1 MAPDVGTVPVTSRR
15 TILSDSKGLSP
26 VSSTLNSESSTA
38 LVHEGWH
45 HLQSQRP
52 LAAWGSWQR
61 ALRAEPNRAVANQ
74 ALSTLESALDLP
86 LAARRSY
93 RLREP
98 GDPSRRAVWDDQMRG
113 RDAQDLE
120 TTSELFGRLAASD
133 PADSAAWYNRALC
146 LAWLGENC
154 ESVACLDRVVNLEA
168 DRAFD
173 QAVDAWTLAEVLR
186 QGGGAETL
194 ADDLRFACTIAWEPG
209 DTSWLLD
216 EFPEIERVATPIAPG
231 DALDEI
237 SRIEV
242 FEWRDHSGSGLL
254 DRHPRAAD
262 LPIVLASAFISR
274 NSLRLSSPRVETLER
289 IEEILFLRL
298 DARAR
303 SIRREAV
310 PLPFPFLDADL
321 WIFRIP
327 PEVDPDLKDGL
338 QRESVEQYFENQW
351 IHRPRHGLDD
361 RSPLDAAREARRGG
375 AVARAKLTAVVRLR
389 EQVGSRPSAR
399 ALYQGYPFDR
409 LRRRLGLELVD
420 ATAVDPMD
428 LGCAAPDELD
438 RLDPAVLD
446 DLGLL
451 EAVASASGLRD
462 DARTARLASMLVE
475 RRPGAIRGADITAL
489 VSPLVRQAMSRDDYD
504 GALNWIDRA
513 RPVGDVKTATIL
525 DVWHAEILARA
536 GRPEAAL
543 SVYVRLITPDA
554 TGAALALDAAETML
568 DNGHRD
574 QAESLL
580 IAARDLAHRSGRR
593 WIARRAQQLFDHLS

>member
-1 MAPDVGTVPVTSRR
+1 M
-15 TILSDSKGLSP
+15 SP
-26 VSSTLNSESSTA
+26 A
-38 LVHEGWH
+38 GLVHEGWD
-45 HLQSQRP
+45 HLKSQRP

-61 ALRAEPNRAVANQ
+61 AQRADPDSTVARQ
-74 ALSTLESALDLP
+74 ALATLESASDLP
-86 LAARRSY
+86 LAARKSY
-93 RLREP
+93 RFREP
-98 GDPSRRAVWDDQMRG
+98 VDRSRRAVWDDRMPAANA
-113 RDAQDLE
+113 DDLE
-120 TTSELFGRLAASD
+120 TTADLFGRLAAED
-133 PADSAAWYNRALC
+133 PFDAAAWYNRALC
-146 LAWLGENC
+146 LAWLGENR
-154 ESVACLDRVVNLEA
+154 ESIACLDRVVNLEA
-168 DRAFD
+168 EREFD

-216 EFPEIERVATPIAPG
+216 EFPGIERVPTPSAPG
-231 DALDEI
+231 DALDQS

-242 FEWRDHSGSGLL
+242 FEWLDRPGSGLA
-254 DRHPRAAD
+254 DRHPSAAL
-262 LPIVLASAFISR
+262 LPVVLASVFIGR

-289 IEEILFLRL
+289 IEEVLFKRL
-298 DARAR
+298 DVGAR
-303 SIRREAV
+303 SIRREAA

-327 PEVDPDLKDGL
+327 PEVDPDLKDQL

-361 RSPLDAAREARRGG
+361 RSPLDAAREARRGNS
-375 AVARAKLTAVVRLR
+375 VARAKLTAVVRLR
-389 EQVGSRPSAR
+389 EQLGGRPSAR
-399 ALYQGYPFDR
+399 LLYQGYPFDR

-420 ATAVDPMD
+420 AVTVDPTD
-428 LGCAAPDELD
+428 LACAAADELD

-446 DLGLL
+446 DSRLV
-451 EAVASASGLRD
+451 EAVASAAGLRD
-462 DARTARLASMLVE
+462 DVRTARLAAELVG
-475 RRPGAIRGADITAL
+475 RRPDAIRGTDLSAL
-489 VSPLVRQAMSRDDYD
+489 ISPLVRQAMSRDDYD
-504 GALNWIDRA
+504 GALSWIDRA
-513 RPVGDVKTATIL
+513 RSMADARTATTL

-554 TGAALALDAAETML
+554 AGAALALDAGETML

-580 IAARDLAHRSGRR
+580 IAARELANRSGRR
-593 WIARRAQQLFDHLS
+593 WIERRTQQLFERAP

>member
-1 MAPDVGTVPVTSRR
+1 LNR
-15 TILSDSKGLSP
+15 GL
-26 VSSTLNSESSTA
+26 STA

-61 ALRAEPNRAVANQ
+61 ALRAEPDSAVANQ

-86 LAARRSY
+86 LAARKPY

-98 GDPSRRAVWDDQMRG
+98 DRSRRTVWDDRMRG
-113 RDAQDLE
+113 RDIQELE

-146 LAWLGENC
+146 LAWLGENR
-154 ESVACLDRVVNLEA
+154 ESVLCLDRVVNLEA
-168 DRAFD
+168 DRAVD

-209 DTSWLLD
+209 DTSWLLG
-216 EFPEIERVATPIAPG
+216 EFPEIEKLPTPIAPG
-231 DALDEI
+231 DALDE
-237 SRIEV
+237 SSQIEV
-242 FEWRDHSGSGLL
+242 FEWRDHSGSVHV
-254 DRHPRAAD
+254 DRHLRAAD
-262 LPIVLASAFISR
+262 LPIVLASVFISR
-274 NSLRLSSPRVETLER
+274 NSLRLSSPRVETLEW
-289 IEEILFLRL
+289 IEETLFKRL
-298 DARAR
+298 DAGAR
-303 SIRREAV
+303 SIRREAA
-310 PLPFPFLDADL
+310 PLAFPFLDADL

-327 PEVDPDLKDGL
+327 PAVDPDLKDRL
-338 QRESVEQYFENQW
+338 QRESVEQYLENQW

-361 RSPLDAAREARRGG
+361 RSPLDAAREARRGD

-389 EQVGSRPSAR
+389 EQVGSRSSAR

-420 ATAVDPMD
+420 AATVDPMD

-438 RLDPAVLD
+438 RLEPAVLD
-446 DLGLL
+446 DLRLL

-462 DARTARLASMLVE
+462 DARTARLASELVE
-475 RRPGAIRGADITAL
+475 RRPGAIPPFELASV
-489 VSPLVRQAMSRDDYD
+489 VSSLVRQAMSRDDYD

-513 RPVGDVKTATIL
+513 RSMADVKTATTL

-543 SVYVRLITPDA
+543 CVYARLIKPDA
-554 TGAALALDAAETML
+554 AGAALALDAAETML

-580 IAARDLAHRSGRR
+580 IAARDLAHRSGPR
-593 WIARRAQQLFDHLS
+593 WIERRAQQLFEHLS

>member
-1 MAPDVGTVPVTSRR
+1 MSSALNSG
-15 TILSDSKGLSP
+15 
-26 VSSTLNSESSTA
+26 SSTS

-45 HLQSQRP
+45 HLKSQRP

-61 ALRAEPNRAVANQ
+61 ALRADPDRAVANQ
-74 ALSTLESALDLP
+74 ALSTLESAWDLP
-86 LAARRSY
+86 LAARKPY

-98 GDPSRRAVWDDQMRG
+98 ADRSRRAVWDEQMRG
-113 RDAQDLE
+113 SNAQDLE
-120 TTSELFGRLAASD
+120 TTSELFGRLAAEDPSD
-133 PADSAAWYNRALC
+133 PAAWYNRALC
-146 LAWLGENC
+146 LAWLGKNR
-154 ESVACLDRVVNLEA
+154 ESVAGLDRVVNLEA
-168 DRAFD
+168 GRAFD

-194 ADDLRFACTIAWEPG
+194 ADDLRFACTIAWGPG

-216 EFPEIERVATPIAPG
+216 EFPEIETVPTPGAPG
-231 DALDEI
+231 DALDES

-242 FEWRDHSGSGLL
+242 FEWLDRPRSRIT

-262 LPIVLASAFISR
+262 LPIVLASVFISR

-289 IEEILFLRL
+289 IEEVLFKRL
-298 DARAR
+298 DTGVR
-303 SIRREAV
+303 SIRREAS

-327 PEVDPDLKDGL
+327 PEVDPDLKDQL

-361 RSPLDAAREARRGG
+361 RSPLDAARRAQSGD
-375 AVARAKLTAVVRLR
+375 AAARAKLTAVVRLR

-420 ATAVDPMD
+420 ATTVDPMD

-438 RLDPAVLD
+438 RLDAAVLD

-451 EAVASASGLRD
+451 EAVTSAAGLKD
-462 DARTARLASMLVE
+462 DARTARLASGLVE
-475 RRPGAIRGADITAL
+475 RRPGAIPPFDLTSVVSAL
-489 VSPLVRQAMSRDDYD
+489 VRNAMSRDDYD
-504 GALNWIDRA
+504 GAMSWIDQA
-513 RPVGDVKTATIL
+513 RSMGDDKTATTL

-536 GRPEAAL
+536 GRAEAAL
-543 SVYVRLITPDA
+543 CVYLRLIKPDT
-554 TGAALALDAAETML
+554 TGAELALDAAETML
-568 DNGHRD
+568 DSGHRD

-580 IAARDLAHRSGRR
+580 IAARDLGRR
-593 WIARRAQQLFDHLS
+593 FGRHWIERRARQLLESMQ

>member
-1 MAPDVGTVPVTSRR
+1 
-15 TILSDSKGLSP
+15 LSSG
-26 VSSTLNSESSTA
+26 SSTA

-45 HLQSQRP
+45 HLRSQRP

-61 ALRAEPNRAVANQ
+61 ALRADPDSTAANQ
-74 ALSTLESALDLP
+74 ALSTLASASDLP
-86 LAARRSY
+86 LAARKSY

-98 GDPSRRAVWDDQMRG
+98 GDRSRRAVWDDQMRG
-113 RDAQDLE
+113 WNAQDLE
-120 TTSELFGRLAASD
+120 TTSELFGRLAVEEPSD
-133 PADSAAWYNRALC
+133 PAAWYNRALC
-146 LAWLGENC
+146 LAWLGKNR

-194 ADDLRFACTIAWEPG
+194 ADDLRFACAVVWEPSN
-209 DTSWLLD
+209 TSWPLD
-216 EFPEIERVATPIAPG
+216 EFPEIERVPTPSAPG
-231 DALDEI
+231 DALDES

-242 FEWRDHSGSGLL
+242 FEWRDQPGSGLA

-262 LPIVLASAFISR
+262 LPIVLASVFICR

-289 IEEILFLRL
+289 VEEILFKRL
-298 DARAR
+298 DTGAR
-303 SIRREAV
+303 SIRREAA

-327 PEVDPDLKDGL
+327 PEVEPDLKDQL

-361 RSPLDAAREARRGG
+361 RSPLDAARRARSGD

-451 EAVASASGLRD
+451 EAVTSAAGLKD
-462 DARTARLASMLVE
+462 DARTARLASDLIR
-475 RRPGAIRGADITAL
+475 RRPGAIPPFDLTSV

-504 GALNWIDRA
+504 GALSWIDQA
-513 RPVGDVKTATIL
+513 RSMGDDKTATTL

-543 SVYVRLITPDA
+543 SIYVRLIKPDA
-554 TGAALALDAAETML
+554 TGAELALDAAETML

-580 IAARDLAHRSGRR
+580 IAARNLARRFGRR
-593 WIARRAQQLFDHLS
+593 WIERRAQQLFEHLP